1 MYRPSILDFF
11 FFFGKRLKHRVS
23 RSSHRRNKGK
33 LYEWHSIQVTQL
45 SNPSWWMGLE
55 RVWSVPACLPRL
67 LQLFSISSRCLP
79 GRWTRAASPWWAGTE
94 PQLLLCVLTSTCSWA
109 SLTLHRSIDLV
120 RMQWDIG
127 VLFGVVRI
135 LKPTHTLNYS
145 NCKKKKKVNTCWKF
159 TMFEQ
164 LLQTLSFTTLWY
176 KYYYY
181 PHFTEEKTE
190 AQPKKVT
197 QGWRCESKINL
208 FGL

>member
-1 MYRPSILDFF
+1 MDVQTFHLNFFF

-67 LQLFSISSRCLP
+67 LQLFSISNRCLP
-79 GRWTRAASPWWAGTE
+79 GRWSRAPSPWWAGTE

-109 SLTLHRSIDLV
+109 SLTLHRSMDLV

-145 NCKKKKKVNTCWKF
+145 NCKKKKKKSTPAESLLCLSSYYKHLVSQLCDINTIIIPILQRRKLRHNLKKLPKGGDVN
-159 TMFEQ
+159 
-164 LLQTLSFTTLWY
+164 
-176 KYYYY
+176 
-181 PHFTEEKTE
+181 
-190 AQPKKVT
+190 PK
-197 QGWRCESKINL
+197 
-208 FGL
+208 